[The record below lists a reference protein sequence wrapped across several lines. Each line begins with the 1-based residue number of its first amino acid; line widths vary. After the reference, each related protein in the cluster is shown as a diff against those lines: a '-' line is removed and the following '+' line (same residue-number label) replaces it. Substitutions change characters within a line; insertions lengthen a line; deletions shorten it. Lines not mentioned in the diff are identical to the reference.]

1 MCFTLVRFNTA
12 IAVNFEIDV
21 ELFRQWTFQRGSE
34 RFALGAGLLQLRVQ
48 LVYLVLQLLRGEK
61 EAWVKATKA
70 AEHLPWWDVGE
81 GIRVGK
87 DLSIILPS
95 RHSQPSHQLNIT
107 LLQVPT
113 HAFLTKRA
121 KPSSDW
127 QLGYI
132 LPLKHIALQDL
143 SLDSFF
149 LQPFLNSSL
158 GTFSNSREIPP
169 QALIDLKNQ
178 IRSKRSN

>member
-1 MCFTLVRFNTA
+1 MSNSS
-12 IAVNFEIDV
+12 DS
-21 ELFRQWTFQRGSE
+21 ELFSGGLSALPWARDSSSSE
-34 RFALGAGLLQLRVQ
+34 CSSSIWSCSSCK
-48 LVYLVLQLLRGEK
+48 GEK

-95 RHSQPSHQLNIT
+95 RHSQPSPYQLSIT

-132 LPLKHIALQDL
+132 LPLKHIVLQDL

-149 LQPFLNSSL
+149 LRAFLNSSL

-169 QALIDLKNQ
+169 RALIDLKNQ